1 MFTLGCFFVYHL
13 AGANFLSIDIVRSMI
28 KTSRTHRALKTILAL
43 AGTASI
49 LAACGSTSSASSSTT
64 TASKT
69 KSPVVPLVVYG
80 AEGYAPAVAKG
91 FQQATGIPTEMV
103 NHSTGTLLAKIS
115 AEAENP
121 QWGVFWS
128 DGSDAYAALDQQHY
142 LLRNFEPT
150 TGTLTTLGKT
160 LVPADGSYIPTGLTI
175 AGAFVYNS
183 KVLTSP
189 PTSWNSLLTSQWK
202 GALGMNNPAISGPT
216 YTAVASIMQQQG
228 GVAAGEAY
236 FKKLAANGLHIYSTN
251 KVTLSA
257 LLKGQIKVAL
267 VQNSAGIGFAMNTP
281 GLKVAYPD
289 KSALLPSVI
298 GIDGKA
304 SKTEIAE
311 AKKFADFVYSPKG
324 QALMLS
330 GDPQGDSLFFPII
343 EGTKAH
349 SEVPNLKAIP
359 TDYPN
364 PLVWG
369 PRESTINAWF
379 TNNIVQ

>member
-1 MFTLGCFFVYHL
+1 MMQRNRF
-13 AGANFLSIDIVRSMI
+13 
-28 KTSRTHRALKTILAL
+28 SRVLKVGLAL
-43 AGTASI
+43 AGAASV
-49 LAACGSTSSASSSTT
+49 LAACGSSSTASTSSTT
-64 TASKT
+64 KTASKT
-69 KSPVVPLVVYG
+69 PVVPLVVYG

-142 LLRNFEPT
+142 LLRGFEPT
-150 TGTLTTLGKT
+150 TGTLTSLGKT
-160 LVPADGSYIPTGLTI
+160 LVPADGSYIPTGITI
-175 AGAFVYNS
+175 AAAYVYNS
-183 KVLTSP
+183 KVTKNP
-189 PTSWNSLLTSQWK
+189 PTSWNSLLTPTWK
-202 GALGMNNPAISGPT
+202 GAIGMNNPAISGPT

-228 GVAAGEAY
+228 GVTQGEAY

-251 KVTLSA
+251 KVTLHA
-257 LLKGQIKVAL
+257 LLTGAIKVAL
-267 VQNSAGIGFAMNTP
+267 VQNSAGIGFAFTTP
-281 GLKVAYPD
+281 DLKVAYPD
-289 KSALLPSVI
+289 KSALLPGVI

-304 SKTEIAE
+304 PKAEIAE

-330 GDPQGDSLFFPII
+330 GDPHGDSLFYPII

-349 SEVPNLKAIP
+349 SEVPNLKNIP

-364 PLVWG
+364 PIVWG
-369 PRESTINAWF
+369 SREATINAWF